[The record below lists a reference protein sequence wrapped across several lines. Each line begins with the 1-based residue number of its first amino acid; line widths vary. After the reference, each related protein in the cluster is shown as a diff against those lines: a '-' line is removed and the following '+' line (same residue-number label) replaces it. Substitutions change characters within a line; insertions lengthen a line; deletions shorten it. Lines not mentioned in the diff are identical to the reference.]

1 MFWNR
6 MAEKTRLYTSEISFV
21 RLDRGIDAITAKK
34 CMKSKCETNQPKNYS
49 RNKQLTTAVA

>member
-1 MFWNR
+1 

-49 RNKQLTTAVA
+49 RNKQLTAAVP